1 VRPSQCAPL
10 STAALIALALLACAC
25 VSAPPPETSG
35 GATSASAG
43 QTLKWP
49 LGMEPTFRP

>member
-1 VRPSQCAPL
+1 MPKP
-10 STAALIALALLACAC
+10 STAAVIALALLVCAC
-25 VSAPPPETSG
+25 VSAPPAETSA

-43 QTLKWP
+43 KTLKWP